1 MIHYSIV
8 ELDLPE
14 VSGTCTIN
22 GNPGFGTP
30 LTCPDQSSPTT
41 NIKTYQ
47 FTNANIILSTSGI
60 FKCVENVAETPPK
73 LKAGNGVASRAT
85 CTITLSDFIGDPNPD
100 SPALVDTPDIA
111 NSGTFFGK
119 LKARN
124 IMANK
129 PVRVLAYQVDN
140 ANNHTLVST
149 HHYIATQLKRS
160 GRDNW
165 VLSCQD
171 VLFRADN
178 EKSQFPKLITGRL
191 SSDITDSQTSITI
204 DGDIADWT
212 PYADYT
218 AVIGSDLL
226 MITNATGSSSSVTLT
241 VVRAST
247 INIGSRT
254 IANTPESHSGGDE
267 VFRARKFVDADLYDV
282 LAAVFED
289 ADIAS
294 SYYSA
299 SQIQDELDS
308 WLGSLSGSIDAIFY
322 EPTETTRFL
331 DGLCQTLML
340 DIYTDVSTGNIVVK
354 ATSPWSSTAAT
365 LTEGVNFNYGSLSIE
380 EPEELYYSR
389 AFLQYDKRKLTQ
401 NSDDVNF
408 ARSSLAYNTALEGS
422 LYYDEEKVKKLGKS
436 IILSNKSNNIEV
448 ADLTVVRFAQ
458 RFSNRPQRL
467 TFEVEE
473 ADLNFELADVIE
485 ILSTDNQDVDGS
497 PRHGVRAQ
505 VVQIAPI
512 SRGIGRRYKVSTV
525 TYNPYAGSTA
535 GEDIVINNTYD
546 VNLYTAAG
554 GPVSA
559 GVYTFLISQDIG
571 QNELSQAIVVGS
583 IPSGS
588 TVNIVV
594 LDGATIM
601 GAGGKG
607 ASTTPSAGES
617 GYDGGDSLA
626 CTAGVTVNIYLNGAT
641 PDLGNGS
648 YTADG
653 YLYAPGGGGAW
664 ARDVDNS
671 EITRAAGGGGV
682 GNTPGNGGLGTT
694 TTFGGGDV
702 NPATAATI
710 TTPGNPGTA
719 IGATTFA
726 AGSRGGSPGQPGET
740 PVSGEV
746 FGTPG
751 SAGRAIIRNSATV
764 NVITNGATSRF
775 IQGAGD
781 APSALS

>member
-1 MIHYSIV
+1 MIHYFIV
-8 ELDLPE
+8 ELDLP
-14 VSGTCTIN
+14 VVTGTCTLN

-554 GPVSA
+554 GPVTS
-559 GVYTFLISQDIG
+559 GTFTFIIGQNVG
-571 QNELSQAIVVGS
+571 QNELSQALNSGS

-588 TVNIVV
+588 TVNIVLINGAV
-594 LDGATIM
+594 LMGKGGNGKTSESGASLDGF
-601 GAGGKG
+601 
-607 ASTTPSAGES
+607 S
-617 GYDGGDSLA
+617 GGDTVTIQSGL
-626 CTAGVTVNIYLNGAT
+626 TVNIYLNGTT
-641 PDLGNGS
+641 PNFGNGT
-648 YTADG
+648 YVADG
-653 YLYAPGGGGAW
+653 YLYAAGGGGAAAYTTDNGVQAFASGGGGRGNTPGVRGVKTDTYPTLGSMTLPADGTTSAPGGGGYAELNGVV
-664 ARDVDNS
+664 AQG
-671 EITRAAGGGGV
+671 AAGG
-682 GNTPGNGGLGTT
+682 
-694 TTFGGGDV
+694 D
-702 NPATAATI
+702 I
-710 TTPGNPGTA
+710 
-719 IGATTFA
+719 
-726 AGSRGGSPGQPGET
+726 GQPGGSSFNG
-740 PVSGEV
+740 SG
-746 FGTPG
+746 GASGRGLISNG
-751 SAGRAIIRNSATV
+751 STV
-764 NVITNGATSRF
+764 NIYTYGETSRF
-775 IQGAGD
+775 VNGSGD
-781 APSALS
+781 TPASLS

>member
-1 MIHYSIV
+1 MIHYFIV
-8 ELDLPE
+8 ELDLP
-14 VSGTCTIN
+14 VVTGTCTLN

-85 CTITLSDFIGDPNPD
+85 CTVTLSDFIGDPNPD

-254 IANTPESHSGGDE
+254 IFNTPESHSAGDE

-282 LAAVFED
+282 LAAVFAD

-340 DIYTDVSTGNIVVK
+340 DIYTDVSTGNVVVK

-365 LTEGVNFNYGSLSIE
+365 LTEGGNFNYGSLSIE

-473 ADLNFELADVIE
+473 VDLNFELADVIE
-485 ILSTDNQDVDGS
+485 ILSADNQDVDGS

-525 TYNPYAGSTA
+525 TYNPYAGSAA

-554 GPVSA
+554 GPVSS
-559 GVYTFLISQDIG
+559 GTFTFIIGQDVG
-571 QNELSQAIVVGS
+571 QNELAQALNSGS

-588 TVNIVV
+588 TVNIVLINGAV
-594 LDGATIM
+594 LMGKGGNGKTAASGATLDGF
-601 GAGGKG
+601 
-607 ASTTPSAGES
+607 S
-617 GYDGGDSLA
+617 GGDTVTIQSGL
-626 CTAGVTVNIYLNGAT
+626 TVNIYLNGTT
-641 PDLGNGS
+641 PNFGNGT
-648 YTADG
+648 YAADG
-653 YLYAPGGGGAW
+653 YLYAAGGGGAAAYTTDAGVQAFASGGGGRGSTPGVRGVKTDTYPTLGSMTLPADGTTSAPGGGGYAELNGVV
-664 ARDVDNS
+664 AQG
-671 EITRAAGGGGV
+671 AAGG
-682 GNTPGNGGLGTT
+682 
-694 TTFGGGDV
+694 D
-702 NPATAATI
+702 I
-710 TTPGNPGTA
+710 
-719 IGATTFA
+719 
-726 AGSRGGSPGQPGET
+726 GQPGGSSFNG
-740 PVSGEV
+740 SG
-746 FGTPG
+746 GASGRGLISNG
-751 SAGRAIIRNSATV
+751 STV
-764 NVITNGATSRF
+764 NIYTDGETSRF
-775 IQGAGD
+775 VNGSGD
-781 APSALS
+781 TPASLS